1 MIVIPMF
8 LAVPST
14 IFMAGSM
21 LVQFRSGSLIS
32 AISCTGAPKKGKLRW
47 LSPCDIVS
55 MHARRD
61 SYDARRI
68 IAGGHYCQTPMEST
82 PAWLVLSNSQRSRS
96 CHWAHTFFRASKGRY
111 LELRPGHLA
120 DLGRVGRAGPLG
132 HAGRLLEQHRRRGR
146 LQDEREAPVLQQ
158 VHVSSCL
165 MCPMSDQPPI
175 F

>member
-32 AISCTGAPKKGKLRW
+32 AISCTDAPRKGKLRW
-47 LSPCDIVS
+47 LSPCDIVN

-68 IAGGHYCQTPMEST
+68 IASCIVAGGHCCRTPIGK
-82 PAWLVLSNSQRSRS
+82 
-96 CHWAHTFFRASKGRY
+96 HASLACAKQQPEIT
-111 LELRPGHLA
+111 EL
-120 DLGRVGRAGPLG
+120 PLG
-132 HAGRLLEQHRRRGR
+132 AH
-146 LQDEREAPVLQQ
+146 
-158 VHVSSCL
+158 
-165 MCPMSDQPPI
+165 I
-175 F
+175 FLRMKGTIP